1 MIYSS
6 FCQLIGKTPMLYLEN
21 IKKKYNLS
29 ANIIAK
35 LEYLNPAGSTKDRAA
50 ASMIDEAIKSGK
62 LKEGG
67 TVIEATSGNTGI
79 GLAAVCASRGL
90 SAVIVMPDTASKE
103 RVSIMKA
110 LGADV
115 ILTDGALGMAGA
127 ISKAEELERNIDG
140 SIIARQFENKAN
152 PKAHFDSTAPEIY
165 TDMEGEIDFF
175 VAGIGTGGTITGCGE
190 YLKSRDEN
198 IKIVGVEP
206 ASSPYITRGISGKH
220 ALQGIGAGFVPDI
233 LNRDIIDEILCVS
246 DIDGF
251 EYARTLAK
259 CEGILCG
266 ITSGAAL
273 AAAIELAKREENTGK
288 NIVVLL
294 PDSADR
300 YYSTEMFEG

>member
-1 MIYSS
+1 MVYNS

-50 ASMIDEAIKSGK
+50 ASMIDDAIKSGK

-79 GLAAVCASRGL
+79 GLAAVCASRGI
-90 SAVIVMPDTASKE
+90 SAIIVMPSTASKE
-103 RVSIMKA
+103 RVSIMRA
-110 LGADV
+110 LGAEV
-115 ILTDGALGMAGA
+115 ILTDGTLGMAGA
-127 ISKAEELERNIDG
+127 ISKAEELERNIEG

-152 PKAHFDSTAPEIY
+152 PKAHFEGTAPEIY
-165 TDMEGEIDFF
+165 ADMDGKIDFF

-190 YLKSRDEN
+190 YFKSKNEN
-198 IKIVGVEP
+198 IRVVGVEP
-206 ASSPYITRGISGKH
+206 ASSPYLTKGVSGAH
-220 ALQGIGAGFVPDI
+220 ALQGIGAGFVPEI
-233 LNRDIIDEILCVS
+233 LNLEVIDEILCVS
-246 DIDGF
+246 DSDGF
-251 EYARTLAK
+251 EYAKALAK

-273 AAAIELAKREENTGK
+273 AAAIELAKREENIGK

-300 YYSTEMFEG
+300 YYSTEMFEE

>member
-1 MIYSS
+1 MVYNS

-50 ASMIDEAIKSGK
+50 ASMIDGAIKSGK

-79 GLAAVCASRGL
+79 GLAAVCASKGIF
-90 SAVIVMPDTASKE
+90 AIIVMPSTASKE

-110 LGADV
+110 LGAQV
-115 ILTDGALGMAGA
+115 FLTDGALGMAGA

-140 SIIARQFENKAN
+140 AIIARQFENKAN

-165 TDMEGEIDFF
+165 ADMEGKIDFF

-206 ASSPYITRGISGKH
+206 ASSPYLTKGVSGAH
-220 ALQGIGAGFVPDI
+220 ALQGIGAGFVPEI
-233 LNRDIIDEILCVS
+233 LNLEIIDEILCVS
-246 DIDGF
+246 DSDGF
-251 EYARTLAK
+251 EYAKALAK

-273 AAAIELAKREENTGK
+273 AAAIELAKRQENKDK

>member
-1 MIYSS
+1 MVYSS

-29 ANIIAK
+29 ASIIAK

-50 ASMIDEAIKSGK
+50 ASMIDDAINSGK
-62 LKEGG
+62 LKAGG

-79 GLAAVCASRGL
+79 GLAAVCASKGI
-90 SAVIVMPDTASKE
+90 SAVIVMPSTASKE

-110 LGADV
+110 LGAKV
-115 ILTDGALGMAGA
+115 ILTDGALGMSGA
-127 ISKAEELERNIDG
+127 IEKARELEKNTDG
-140 SIIARQFENKAN
+140 SIIARQFENRAN

-165 TDMEGEIDFF
+165 ADMDGKIDFF

-190 YLKSRDEN
+190 YFKSKN
-198 IKIVGVEP
+198 KGIKVVGVEP
-206 ASSPYITRGISGKH
+206 ASSPYLTKGNSGAH

-233 LNRDIIDEILCVS
+233 LNREIIDEILCVS
-246 DIDGF
+246 DSDGF

-273 AAAIELAKREENTGK
+273 AAAVELAKREENNGK

-300 YYSTEMFEG
+300 YYSTEMFEE

>member
-1 MIYSS
+1 MVYRSMREI
-6 FCQLIGKTPMLYLEN
+6 IGKTPMLYFEN
-21 IKKKYNLS
+21 IKKKYNLC

-50 ASMIDEAIKSGK
+50 VSMIDEAIKSGK
-62 LKEGG
+62 LKIGG

-79 GLAAVCASRGL
+79 GIAAVCASMGI

-110 LGADV
+110 LGAEV
-115 ILTDGALGMAGA
+115 ILTDGTLGMSGA
-127 ISKAEELERNIDG
+127 IKKAEELERNIDG

-152 PKAHFDSTAPEIY
+152 PKAHFEGTAPEIY
-165 TDMEGEIDFF
+165 ADMQGKIDFF

-190 YLKSRDEN
+190 YFKSKDKN
-198 IKIVGVEP
+198 IKVVGVEP
-206 ASSPYITRGISGKH
+206 EGSPYLTNGISGAH
-220 ALQGIGAGFVPDI
+220 ALQGIGAGFIPEI
-233 LNRDIIDEILCVS
+233 LNREIIDEILCVS
-246 DIDGF
+246 DSDGF
-251 EYARTLAK
+251 EYAKAIAK

-273 AAAIELAKREENTGK
+273 AAAIRLAKREENKGK

>member
-1 MIYSS
+1 MVYSS

-50 ASMIDEAIKSGK
+50 VSMIDDAINSGK
-62 LKEGG
+62 LKAGG

-79 GLAAVCASRGL
+79 GLAAVCASKGI
-90 SAVIVMPDTASKE
+90 SAVIVMPSTASKE

-110 LGADV
+110 LGAKV
-115 ILTDGALGMAGA
+115 ILTDGALGMSGA
-127 ISKAEELERNIDG
+127 IEKARELEKNTDG
-140 SIIARQFENKAN
+140 SIIARQFENRAN

-165 TDMEGEIDFF
+165 ADMDGKIDFF

-190 YLKSRDEN
+190 YFKSKN
-198 IKIVGVEP
+198 KGIKVVGVEP
-206 ASSPYITRGISGKH
+206 ASSPYLTKGNSGAH

-233 LNRDIIDEILCVS
+233 LNREIIDEILCVS
-246 DIDGF
+246 DSDGF

-273 AAAIELAKREENTGK
+273 AAAVELAKREENNGK

-300 YYSTEMFEG
+300 YYSTEMFEE

>member
-1 MIYSS
+1 MVRTSITE
-6 FCQLIGKTPMLYLEN
+6 LIGSTPLFLPKNY
-21 IKKKYNLS
+21 IKAHGLS
-29 ANIIAK
+29 AELFLK

-50 ASMIDEAIKSGK
+50 ASMIDDALKSGK
-62 LKEGG
+62 LKSGG

-79 GLAAVCASRGL
+79 GLAAVCASKGL

-115 ILTDGALGMAGA
+115 ILTDGALGMVGA
-127 ISKAEELERNIDG
+127 IKKAEELERSIDG
-140 SIIARQFENKAN
+140 AIIARQFENKAN
-152 PKAHFDSTAPEIY
+152 PKAHFEGTAPEIY
-165 TDMEGEIDFF
+165 DDLNGNIDFF

-190 YLKSRDEN
+190 YFKSKDEN

-206 ASSPYITRGISGKH
+206 EGSPYLTNGTSGKH
-220 ALQGIGAGFVPDI
+220 ALQGIGAGFVPEI
-233 LNRDIIDEILCVS
+233 LNREAIDEIICVS
-246 DIDGF
+246 DSDAF
-251 EYARTLAK
+251 EYAKALAK
-259 CEGILCG
+259 FEGILCG

-273 AAAIELAKREENTGK
+273 RAAIELAKREENKGK

>member
-1 MIYSS
+1 MVYSS

-29 ANIIAK
+29 ASIIAK

-50 ASMIDEAIKSGK
+50 VSMIDDAINSGK
-62 LKEGG
+62 LKAGG

-79 GLAAVCASRGL
+79 GLAAVCASKGI
-90 SAVIVMPDTASKE
+90 SAVIVMPSTASKE

-110 LGADV
+110 LGAKV
-115 ILTDGALGMAGA
+115 ILTDGALGMSGA
-127 ISKAEELERNIDG
+127 IEKARELEKNTDG

-165 TDMEGEIDFF
+165 ADMDGKIDFF

-190 YLKSRDEN
+190 YFKSKN
-198 IKIVGVEP
+198 KGIKVVGVEP
-206 ASSPYITRGISGKH
+206 ASSPYLTKGNSGAH

-233 LNRDIIDEILCVS
+233 LNREIIDEILCVS
-246 DIDGF
+246 DSDGF

-273 AAAIELAKREENTGK
+273 AAAVELAKREENNGK

-300 YYSTEMFEG
+300 YYSTEMFEE

>member
-1 MIYSS
+1 MVYRSMREI
-6 FCQLIGKTPMLYLEN
+6 IGKTPMLYLEN
-21 IKKKYNLS
+21 IKKKYNLC

-50 ASMIDEAIKSGK
+50 VSMIDEAIKSGK
-62 LKEGG
+62 LKIGG

-79 GLAAVCASRGL
+79 GIAAVCASMGI

-110 LGADV
+110 LGAEV
-115 ILTDGALGMAGA
+115 ILTDGTLGMSGA
-127 ISKAEELERNIDG
+127 IKKAEELERNIDG

-152 PKAHFDSTAPEIY
+152 PKAHFEGTAPEIY
-165 TDMEGEIDFF
+165 ADMQGKIDFF

-190 YLKSRDEN
+190 YFKSKDKN
-198 IKIVGVEP
+198 IKVVGVEP
-206 ASSPYITRGISGKH
+206 EGSPYLTNGISGAH
-220 ALQGIGAGFVPDI
+220 ALQGIGAGFIPEI
-233 LNRDIIDEILCVS
+233 LNREIIDEILCVS
-246 DIDGF
+246 DSDGF
-251 EYARTLAK
+251 EYAKAIAK

-273 AAAIELAKREENTGK
+273 AAAIRLAKREENKGK